1 MLFNVIYAQFS
12 IRDQIKCVWKESITK
27 RTNFQVV
34 APCVQNVVHL
44 AYVLPRDEHLCDSR
58 TVGVRAVWP

>member
-1 MLFNVIYAQFS
+1 MSFNVNYAQFS
-12 IRDQIKCVWKESITK
+12 TRERIKCVWKESITK

-44 AYVLPRDEHLCDSR
+44 AYVLPRDEHLCHSR
-58 TVGVRAVWP
+58 PLGVRAVWP